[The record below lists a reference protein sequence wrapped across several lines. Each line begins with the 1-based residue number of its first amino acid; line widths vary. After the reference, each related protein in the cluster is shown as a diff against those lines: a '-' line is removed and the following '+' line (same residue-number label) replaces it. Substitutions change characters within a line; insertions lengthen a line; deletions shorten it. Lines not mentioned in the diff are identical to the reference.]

1 MQGIDFER
9 RSIQQCLQGVKPSP
23 KKTNSFIIKTKKM
36 KSGLK
41 TASLAILITAG
52 MFCMPTQITA
62 QEMARKMD
70 GDNMKMEKGNPNMN
84 MGQLK
89 SWPMAS
95 QMAAKDMMDKYGKPD
110 EMTSAMLVWNHK
122 GPWAKTVVFKKEYPH
137 NFPMPHTD
145 LLQQWVSYK
154 VPTEM
159 LDELAMYDG
168 SVVVERTTGMISARC
183 DKEGANFLA
192 LNLAHD
198 IATGKRSVE
207 EAREMYGKE
216 VMKMKAG
223 QMTEYTKGLMFSAN
237 MNAADPDMALDKKG
251 M

>member
-1 MQGIDFER
+1 
-9 RSIQQCLQGVKPSP
+9 
-23 KKTNSFIIKTKKM
+23 M
-36 KSGLK
+36 KAVLK
-41 TASLAILITAG
+41 TASLALLIAAG
-52 MFCMPTQITA
+52 VFCMPTQSTA
-62 QEMARKMD
+62 QEMAKKMD
-70 GDNMKMEKGNPNMN
+70 GGNMKMKQGNMMKRS
-84 MGQLK
+84 MGDLK

-95 QMAAKDMMDKYGKPD
+95 RMAAKDMMDKYGKPD
-110 EMTSAMLVWNHK
+110 EMTPTMLVWNHK
-122 GPWAKTVVFKKEYPH
+122 GPWSKTVVFKKEYPH

-154 VPTEM
+154 VPYEM
-159 LDELAMYDG
+159 LDKLAMYDG

-223 QMTEYTKGLMFSAN
+223 QMTEYTKGLMFSAS

>member
-1 MQGIDFER
+1 
-9 RSIQQCLQGVKPSP
+9 
-23 KKTNSFIIKTKKM
+23 M
-36 KSGLK
+36 KLELK
-41 TASLAILITAG
+41 TASLAVLVTAG
-52 MFCMPTQITA
+52 VFCMPTQSTA
-62 QEMARKMD
+62 QEMAKKMD
-70 GDNMKMEKGNPNMN
+70 GDNMKMKQGNMMKMSMGDLKG
-84 MGQLK
+84 
-89 SWPMAS
+89 WPMAS
-95 QMAAKDMMDKYGKPD
+95 RMAAKDMMGKYGKPD
-110 EMTSAMLVWNHK
+110 EMTPTMLVWNYR

-159 LDELAMYDG
+159 LDKLAMYDG

-216 VMKMKAG
+216 VIKMKAG